1 MSNFLDIFNKQYFPP
16 EKAEDFV
23 LRKSQLELLKRL
35 AQGYTIKQ
43 IAERMN
49 LKYYNVQKR
58 TQLLYKKFKVKNRT
72 ELIQK
77 VLNLKIISH
86 CDLTPRFRKRFFNK
100 PVQIPQDEP
109 PRLRYPLS
117 EQEITFL
124 KFSATGATRNE
135 IVEQMHL
142 LNLNFA
148 NCIAGRACFNLGAR
162 NITEAVAIAYRLKL
176 I

>member
-16 EKAEDFV
+16 EKDEGFV
-23 LRKSQLELLKRL
+23 LRKSQVELLKQL
-35 AQGYTIKQ
+35 AKGDTIKET
-43 IAERMN
+43 AERMN
-49 LKYYNVQKR
+49 LKYYNLQKR
-58 TQLLYKKFKVKNRT
+58 TQLLYKKFNVKNRT

-77 VLNLKIISH
+77 AINRNILAH

-100 PVQIPQDEP
+100 STSLPQVEP
-109 PRLRYPLS
+109 SQLRYKLS

-124 KFSATGATRNE
+124 KLSASGATRKE
-135 IVEQMHL
+135 IVKQMNL

-148 NCIAGRACFNLGAR
+148 NYIAGQACYNLYAK
-162 NITEAVAIAYRLKL
+162 NITEAVAIAARLNL